1 MYCYK
6 RYVQLTFMRG
16 TSLSPIPP
24 TSSKTEGA
32 RYLNIHEGCK
42 LEEDQ
47 IEEWIRQASRLPGVT
62 L

>member
-6 RYVQLTFMRG
+6 RYVQLTFMCG
-16 TSLSPIPP
+16 TSLSPVPT
-24 TSSKTEGA
+24 TSSKTEGT
-32 RYLNIHEGCK
+32 RYLNIHEDDD
-42 LEEDQ
+42 LDEDQ

>member
-6 RYVQLTFMRG
+6 RYIQLTFMRG
-16 TSLSPIPP
+16 TSLSPVPP
-24 TSSKTEGA
+24 KSSKTEGT
-32 RYLNIHEGCK
+32 RYLDIHE
-42 LEEDQ
+42 EDELDERQ